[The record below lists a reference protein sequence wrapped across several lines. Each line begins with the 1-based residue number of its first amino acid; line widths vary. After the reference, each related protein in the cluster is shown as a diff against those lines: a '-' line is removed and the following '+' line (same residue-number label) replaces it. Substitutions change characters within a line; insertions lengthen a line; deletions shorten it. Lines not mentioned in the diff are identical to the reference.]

1 MQKLVLTPSSTQFL
15 WELLSSWT
23 VLRYLILVLFIVF
36 VAMFSDFILL
46 S

>member
-1 MQKLVLTPSSTQFL
+1 MQKLVLTASSTQFL